1 MDEGERALSEAGARR
16 VLAGAAFV
24 VFLGNA
30 ASRLLGLARDQVI
43 AFFFGASALTSAY
56 VVAQTPPLVFYELLV
71 GGAVSAALVPVLS
84 AYAVRDPSGYAR
96 LLGAALVLAAG
107 VLGVA
112 VGLALLGAAPLTS
125 LLAGGLSP
133 ATQAEALALV
143 RLALPSLFFMGLA
156 GVATAGLYA
165 QGRFALP
172 ALAAASYNG
181 AVVLAVPLLAPAIGI
196 QAVALGLVTGAVAQ
210 CALALLGLWRAALRP
225 RLAWGHPGLG
235 QMARLYLP
243 VALGL
248 LAAQAGVVLDRR
260 LASGTGE
267 ASLAVMRFAT
277 TLVQLPLGLVV
288 TALAV
293 AILPHLARL
302 AAQDA
307 GPRPGPG
314 FRTMLA
320 TGMRFAL
327 ALMLPATVGLIALR
341 APIVRLLFE
350 YGRFDATAT
359 ERTAL
364 AFLIYAPQLPFVALD
379 QLLVFAFYAR
389 QHTLAPNLVA
399 LAALGVYVAVAL
411 PARAAWGMEGL
422 VLANTAQNVA
432 HALLMLAL
440 LHWRL
445 GGLSGVKLGRS
456 LVALLLGALA
466 VYPAAGLVAAAL
478 EPAASSVAGRL
489 AQVGAGIGAGVLAYA
504 AVLRLLRVE
513 EAAALGHLLGRAL
526 GRR

>member
-1 MDEGERALSEAGARR
+1 MDEGARPLSEAGARR

-84 AYAVRDPSGYAR
+84 SYAVRDSAAYAR
-96 LLGAALVLAAG
+96 LLGAALTLG
-107 VLGVA
+107 TLVLGVA
-112 VGLALLGAAPLTS
+112 VGLALLWAAPLTS

-133 ATQAEALALV
+133 AAQAEALALV

-156 GVATAGLYA
+156 GVAMAGLYA

-196 QAVALGLVTGAVAQ
+196 QAVALGLVAGAVAQ
-210 CALALLGLWRAALRP
+210 CALALGGLWRVRPRP
-225 RLAWGHPGLG
+225 RLGWRHPGLA

-267 ASLAVMRFAT
+267 ESLAVMRFAT

-288 TALAV
+288 TALSV

-302 AAQDA
+302 AARDHSAQ
-307 GPRPGPG
+307 PGAG

-320 TGMRFAL
+320 TGMRLAL
-327 ALMLPATVGLIALR
+327 ALMLPATAGLIALR
-341 APIVRLLFE
+341 VPIVRLLFE
-350 YGRFDATAT
+350 YGRFDAAAT
-359 ERTAL
+359 ERTAV
-364 AFLIYAPQLPFVALD
+364 AFLLYAPQLPFVALD

-399 LAALGVYVAVAL
+399 VAALAVYVAVAL

-432 HALLMLAL
+432 HALAMLAL
-440 LHWRL
+440 LRWRL
-445 GGLSGVKLGRS
+445 GGLPGAKLGRP
-456 LVALLLGALA
+456 LAATLLGALA
-466 VYPAAGLVAAAL
+466 AYAAAALAAGAL
-478 EPAASSVAGRL
+478 EPAAASVAGRL
-489 AQVGAGIGAGVLAYA
+489 AQVGAGIAAGALAYGAVLA
-504 AVLRLLRVE
+504 LLRVE
-513 EAAALGHLLGRAL
+513 EARALMRFVGRAL